1 MDNTGNGDT
10 GGLGDYDIV
19 GVYFSSI
26 GMVSGGVLYA
36 GLAGGGNL
44 WVQNAN
50 YTSLYTHEW
59 GHNYGLSHAS
69 FWQTS
74 NGSVTGTGSS
84 VEYGDPF
91 DVMGSGPAPQG
102 HYHPQGKSKLNWL
115 TSSQWSDATAS
126 GSGTYRIYREDDTAT
141 TGTPRGVRV
150 TKVATAGSQ
159 EYYWIGYKPAFT
171 NNVHLQRGA
180 YLNWQQAGQTR
191 CWLLDTTPA
200 TSGDTSDAP
209 VDLGRTYADTTAGVY
224 ITPVAVGGSGA
235 DGYLDVTVN
244 IGSFP
249 GNVAPTAG
257 SISGPATVA
266 ARSSATFT
274 ISASDSNGDT
284 LAYSWNALDGS
295 VNDNASSHTHTWT
308 VGGTYNLTVTVSDMK
323 GGSTSVSKTVTVTDP
338 LDTWSQY
345 SIGTTQDLQDIV
357 WGKGRFV
364 TAEYWGS
371 VFESWDGTTWSA
383 IGDPPNFDNQPRLA
397 FGSNLFVMAGKIV
410 NAAAAQICW
419 SSDGRIWN
427 QAVFPNGVPQVRE
440 VAYGGGQFLAVADSG
455 VVLRSS
461 DGKNWSLTTVG
472 TGPNFRHVTFD
483 GSTWIAV
490 AMNAAQ
496 SRPEV
501 VWTSLDGI
509 TWTQR
514 NLLGV
519 DTFRVFGAGGV
530 MYALGWYAG
539 VMYSTDHGITWQDA
553 ALPSGTRWTTYQM
566 AVSDDGAFFAIARAM
581 DESGTPYALL
591 ASTDGR
597 HWSRTTVNGGN
608 TAVGAS
614 RALAFGFG
622 RFITVESGG
631 VTRAS
636 APFHPTNAAPVPSFI
651 SHPATGVARQLVSF
665 SATASDADNDPLV
678 YAWDLG
684 SQFTIADGSGIT
696 PAFAFGGSYTI
707 TLRVSDGRGGLSTL
721 TQTINVADPARTF
734 TQRAS
739 GTTNNLNAL
748 AANSSTV
755 VAAGDGGAIST
766 STDGVTWTPR
776 SVTEFASNI
785 YFRAAAWDGSQ
796 FILVGEDYNFTIS
809 AWVGVV
815 YTSTDGATWTRRFL
829 GTTASSQLYGVASN
843 GSRAVAVGN
852 NGTVLISNDSL
863 IWGSGTASGITTQTL
878 VGIAWNGSVFAF
890 TGYTSGSTV
899 VFTSTDGSS
908 WMDRSLG
915 AGVATW
921 QDLRKIAW
929 LNDRF
934 VSSGWYSSLRIST
947 DNAQTFTTTRPVAEE
962 TPAMA
967 YGDGIYYTAG
977 INHDASSANVDV
989 LSLDG
994 TNWYSFSAPTTSD
1007 RSAAVFFKHTFISAG
1022 AGGSIWQ
1029 SGDTTPAQTFASW
1042 QTVHFPGGGAGSHAG
1057 DDADFDGVANL
1068 MEYGLAR
1075 EPWVASGVNGAAGVG
1090 YPLSQ
1095 SSRAWLHLDLPEPAM
1110 TDLIYT
1116 VQGSSTL
1123 VGGWVVLAQK
1133 VGSGA
1138 WTWQVGGASHV
1149 SLGTV
1154 SSGRLPVEIGMP
1166 DSADGQPRY
1175 FLRLQISAP

>member
-1 MDNTGNGDT
+1 
-10 GGLGDYDIV
+10 
-19 GVYFSSI
+19 
-26 GMVSGGVLYA
+26 
-36 GLAGGGNL
+36 
-44 WVQNAN
+44 
-50 YTSLYTHEW
+50 
-59 GHNYGLSHAS
+59 
-69 FWQTS
+69 
-74 NGSVTGTGSS
+74 
-84 VEYGDPF
+84 
-91 DVMGSGPAPQG
+91 
-102 HYHPQGKSKLNWL
+102 
-115 TSSQWSDATAS
+115 
-126 GSGTYRIYREDDTAT
+126 
-141 TGTPRGVRV
+141 
-150 TKVATAGSQ
+150 
-159 EYYWIGYKPAFT
+159 
-171 NNVHLQRGA
+171 
-180 YLNWQQAGQTR
+180 
-191 CWLLDTTPA
+191 
-200 TSGDTSDAP
+200 
-209 VDLGRTYADTTAGVY
+209 
-224 ITPVAVGGSGA
+224 
-235 DGYLDVTVN
+235 
-244 IGSFP
+244 
-249 GNVAPTAG
+249 
-257 SISGPATVA
+257 
-266 ARSSATFT
+266 
-274 ISASDSNGDT
+274 
-284 LAYSWNALDGS
+284 
-295 VNDNASSHTHTWT
+295 
-308 VGGTYNLTVTVSDMK
+308 
-323 GGSTSVSKTVTVTDP
+323 
-338 LDTWSQY
+338 
-345 SIGTTQDLQDIV
+345 
-357 WGKGRFV
+357 
-364 TAEYWGS
+364 
-371 VFESWDGTTWSA
+371 
-383 IGDPPNFDNQPRLA
+383 
-397 FGSNLFVMAGKIV
+397 
-410 NAAAAQICW
+410 
-419 SSDGRIWN
+419 
-427 QAVFPNGVPQVRE
+427 
-440 VAYGGGQFLAVADSG
+440 
-455 VVLRSS
+455 
-461 DGKNWSLTTVG
+461 
-472 TGPNFRHVTFD
+472 
-483 GSTWIAV
+483 
-490 AMNAAQ
+490 
-496 SRPEV
+496 
-501 VWTSLDGI
+501 
-509 TWTQR
+509 
-514 NLLGV
+514 
-519 DTFRVFGAGGV
+519 
-530 MYALGWYAG
+530 
-539 VMYSTDHGITWQDA
+539 
-553 ALPSGTRWTTYQM
+553 
-566 AVSDDGAFFAIARAM
+566 
-581 DESGTPYALL
+581 
-591 ASTDGR
+591 
-597 HWSRTTVNGGN
+597 
-608 TAVGAS
+608 
-614 RALAFGFG
+614 
-622 RFITVESGG
+622 
-631 VTRAS
+631 
-636 APFHPTNAAPVPSFI
+636 
-651 SHPATGVARQLVSF
+651 
-665 SATASDADNDPLV
+665 
-678 YAWDLG
+678 
-684 SQFTIADGSGIT
+684 
-696 PAFAFGGSYTI
+696 AFAFGGSYTI

-989 LSLDG
+989 LS
-994 TNWYSFSAPTTSD
+994 P
-1007 RSAAVFFKHTFISAG
+1007 
-1022 AGGSIWQ
+1022 
-1029 SGDTTPAQTFASW
+1029 TPAQTFASW

-1095 SSRAWLHLDLPEPAM
+1095 SSRAWLHLDLPEPTM

-1154 SSGRLPVEIGMP
+1154 CSGRLPVEIGMP